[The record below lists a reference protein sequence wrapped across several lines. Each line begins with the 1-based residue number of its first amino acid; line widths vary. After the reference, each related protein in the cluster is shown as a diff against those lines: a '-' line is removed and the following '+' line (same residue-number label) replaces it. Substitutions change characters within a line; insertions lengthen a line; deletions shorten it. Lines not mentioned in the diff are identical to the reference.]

1 MRRIVVVLAL
11 ALSAAAAFWW
21 LRPAPR
27 LQGEIA
33 YIVGRNVTAWTRRSQ
48 VREPAGLLHYGER
61 VTVLERRSGQAR
73 VRSQEG
79 AIGWVDERQLMDAE
93 MWQRSTQLIERSRA
107 MPVQALGRT
116 KVLSNLRSDPGRAT
130 PRIYQ
135 LPSGAHV
142 QVLER
147 AVAEWKPEEGEPA
160 RRGSAP
166 QEKQT
171 QPRRE
176 DWLLVRT
183 RVEDVG
189 EVAGWVLGR
198 FIEPDLPG
206 PLRDYAAGIHF
217 LAWFELNRVPSEE
230 GEKPQYLAVGTAGP
244 EGQPCD
250 FTLLRFYTWNGT
262 RHRYETAY
270 VESFL
275 CGRLPVRVTAEGP
288 QGASFRFTA
297 MGKRGEEAR
306 EYRMRQN
313 IVRRL
318 RVPGR

>member
-1 MRRIVVVLAL
+1 MRRILVVLAL
-11 ALSAAAAFWW
+11 ALTAAAAFWW

-27 LQGEIA
+27 FRGEAA
-33 YIVGRNVTAWTRRSQ
+33 YVVGRTVTVWTRRSQ

-61 VTVLERRSGQAR
+61 VTVLEHQTGQAR
-73 VRSQEG
+73 VRSEEG
-79 AIGWVDERQLMDAE
+79 TIGWVDERQLMDAE
-93 MWQRSTQLIERSRA
+93 MWQRSTQLMERSRA

-116 KVLSNLRSDPGRAT
+116 KVLSNLRSGPGRAA

-135 LPSGAHV
+135 LPSGAPV

-147 AVAEWKPEEGEPA
+147 AVAEGKAEEGEPP
-160 RRGSAP
+160 RRGAAP
-166 QEKQT
+166 QEKLA

-198 FIEPDLPG
+198 FVEPDLPG
-206 PLRDYAAGIHF
+206 PLRDYAAGIRF

-230 GEKPQYLAVGTAGP
+230 GEKPQYLAVGTTGP

-250 FTLLRFYTWNGT
+250 FTLLRFYTWNSA

-275 CGRLPVRVTAEGP
+275 CGRLPVRVTPEGP

-297 MGKRGEEAR
+297 VGKRGEEVR
-306 EYRMRQN
+306 EYRMHQN

-318 RVPGR
+318 RARAR